1 LPDLASQLV
10 EEAWLA
16 SIFQSA
22 MNAISVPFSPQQ
34 LSTEQAAPRATRPAD
49 AETFGAEGAV
59 DEAAP
64 VEAPVPQPG
73 APAPDAPAPPA
84 PAAAATGEDVGATVP
99 VYLSPKSLT
108 FAGAT
113 TASGLIAGFVH
124 NTMDIPVLAVSIWTG
139 GIVGAVLIVLGFL
152 SENRP
157 RLTPYFLL
165 SSLAVGAVN
174 AALLVITIYGAI
186 SVAQP
191 T

>member
-1 LPDLASQLV
+1 MV
-10 EEAWLA
+10 

-34 LSTEQAAPRATRPAD
+34 LSAEQAAPRATRPTD

-59 DEAAP
+59 AEAAP
-64 VEAPVPQPG
+64 VEAPVPPPGAPPPG

-84 PAAAATGEDVGATVP
+84 PAAATAGGDVGATVP

-124 NTMDIPVLAVSIWTG
+124 NTMNVPVLAVSIWTG
-139 GIVGAVLIVLGFL
+139 GVVGAVLIVLGFL
-152 SENRP
+152 SENGP
-157 RLTPYFLL
+157 RLTAHFVL
-165 SSLAVGAVN
+165 SSLAIGVVN

-191 T
+191 TT